1 MPVSIPWEYVE
12 GLAEHFRVT
21 TQMTTQEAST
31 AALWIAQ
38 IATATAE
45 DALSQ
50 AQAYTNT
57 ASGSVR
63 GDLTTSLNFM
73 SAYLSDDIAAVR
85 EYVAASMLP
94 ALDAIAETAGGVDDG
109 VSENLINAYDA
120 IAESHENVGGSIEDS
135 ILAAGE
141 WIEETY
147 DNVTTFVND
156 GMMAAIAVVG
166 DTVIEIT
173 KGIDNYV
180 QSALDYLIPAEMQ
193 ALFMTA
199 SDILSGGAVRKLFQ
213 FGGDILGEKLREIL
227 TIDEAELQMWI
238 KKGSEFI
245 QDIAI
250 EQLKPTG
257 GV

>member
-1 MPVSIPWEYVE
+1 MPVLLPWQ
-12 GLAEHFRVT
+12 LI
-21 TQMTTQEAST
+21 EALRYDISVAT
-31 AALWIAQ
+31 SANSDEAYNIAVG
-38 IATATAE
+38 IAHIARTVAE
-45 DALSQ
+45 DAL
-50 AQAYTNT
+50 AQSRSYTNVM
-57 ASGSVR
+57 SGSVR
-63 GDLTTSLNFM
+63 TDLTNSLNYA
-73 SAYLSDDIAAVR
+73 SAYLSDDIALVR
-85 EYVAASMLP
+85 EYVAGSMLP
-94 ALDAIAETAGGVDDG
+94 ALDAIVETAGGVDDA

-120 IAESHENVGGSIEDS
+120 IAESQEQAGDNTREAIE
-135 ILAAGE
+135 AAE
-141 WIEETY
+141 DWIVESY
-147 DNVTTFVND
+147 DKVSTFVND

-173 KGIDNYV
+173 KGIDSYV
-180 QSALDYLIPAEMQ
+180 QATLDSLIPAEMQ